1 MCFIMNERS
10 IKKIKT
16 SSKILTT
23 FSIIIVVTSLISN
36 IPIEKSFAIEK
47 ELISPLNP
55 SNSKIKNQVAK
66 FTNCITNILKN
77 GDSSHLP
84 KFFKNEPTKTD
95 IAICFK
101 ETTNRQ
107 I

>member
-1 MCFIMNERS
+1 MFYNERS

-23 FSIIIVVTSLISN
+23 FSIIIIMSFLISN
-36 IPIEKSFAIEK
+36 IHIEKSFAIEK

-66 FTNCITNILKN
+66 FTNCITNIIQN

-84 KFFKNEPTKTD
+84 KFFKDEPTKTD

>member
-1 MCFIMNERS
+1 MFYNEHI
-10 IKKIKT
+10 IKRTKT
-16 SSKILTT
+16 SSKILSI
-23 FSIIIVVTSLISN
+23 FSIVIVTSILISN
-36 IPIEKSFAIEK
+36 INIEKSFAIEK
-47 ELISPLNP
+47 ESISSLSSP
-55 SNSKIKNQVAK
+55 SSKLKDQVAK
-66 FTNCITNILKN
+66 FTNCIINTIKN

-101 ETTNRQ
+101 ETTNKQ